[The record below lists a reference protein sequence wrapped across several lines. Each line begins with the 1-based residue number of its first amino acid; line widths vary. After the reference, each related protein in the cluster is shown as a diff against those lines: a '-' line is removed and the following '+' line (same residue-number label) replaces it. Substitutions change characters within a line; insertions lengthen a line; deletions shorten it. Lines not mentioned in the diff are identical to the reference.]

1 MGQNMGEEQTTQN
14 AHRGKIDYWHWARM
28 LIAVLVIGGACWLLY
43 NQLKDVS
50 PAQILAGIRGIS
62 PWNVLLAI
70 GLTFLN
76 YAILVGYDWAGTRYV
91 QHPLKFGRIVLASF
105 ICYAL
110 SHNFGWFLGGP
121 PSRYRLYSAA
131 GLNLLEIAKLVAILW
146 VAYWTG
152 FFALA
157 GLVFIIWPPSLPPYV
172 LINNKHVDLP
182 ELSARPLGIVF
193 IVGVCLYLA
202 ATALW
207 RTPVKWR
214 GQQFNLPPFSLSVFM
229 VTIAML
235 DIGVGSSVLYVLL
248 PPEMNVSLPA
258 AMSVYLMGMVVV
270 ITLHIPG
277 GVGVFEAVVIAML
290 APGDSSFRDELVG
303 SLIVYRAVYYLLP
316 LISAFAA
323 LGGHEFWLL
332 GQLKAVRRAEQAR
345 PEEELESRL

>member
-1 MGQNMGEEQTTQN
+1 MSDELPSEN
-14 AHRGKIDYWHWARM
+14 AHRGKIDYWHWVRV
-28 LIAVLVIGGACWLLY
+28 LIAVLVIAGACWLLY

-50 PAQILAGIRGIS
+50 PAKVLEGIQQMAGWKIL
-62 PWNVLLAI
+62 VAI

-91 QHPLKFGRIVLASF
+91 QHPLKWGRIVLASF

-157 GLVFIIWPPSLPPYV
+157 GLVFIIWPPSLPEHL
-172 LINNKHVDLP
+172 LINDRLVPMP

-193 IVGVCLYLA
+193 VVGVCLYLG

-207 RTPVKWR
+207 RTPIKWR
-214 GQQFNLPPFSLSVFM
+214 GQQFNLPPFSLSLFM

-235 DIGVGSSVLYVLL
+235 DIAVGSSVLYVLL

-290 APGDSSFRDELVG
+290 APGDSPFRDELVG
-303 SLIVYRAVYYLLP
+303 VLIVYRAVYYLLP
-316 LISAFAA
+316 LVSAFAA

-332 GQLKAVRRAEQAR
+332 GQKAKMRSLVDQQ
-345 PEEELESRL
+345 PTEELEPRL